1 MAVSCETSFKLYFV
15 LSKKCGIVLVLVV
28 IYLRAGDGGF
38 PLATMSM
45 NPGYFHRQQ
54 KERRTNTIS

>member
-15 LSKKCGIVLVLVV
+15 LSKKCGIVLVV
-28 IYLRAGDGGF
+28 IYLRAGGGEF

-45 NPGYFHRQQ
+45 TPGYFHRQ
-54 KERRTNTIS
+54 

>member
-45 NPGYFHRQQ
+45 NPGYFQRQ
-54 KERRTNTIS
+54 